1 MGVKE
6 LVAKYS
12 RSGPRYTSYPT
23 APQWSDAVG
32 AEQYEKSLSA
42 PGSSQT
48 PLAVYMH
55 IPFCETLC
63 YYCGCNILITKEHGR
78 GMGYVQALLKE
89 LAHAA
94 KAMPVKRQITQIS
107 WGGGTPTFLS
117 IDEITALHQGTR
129 SLFEIASGAEVSIEV
144 DPRVTSYEQLECLS
158 GLGFNRISLGVQD
171 FDPEVQKTVNRIQSV
186 ELTEGMLKRSRELGF
201 SGINFDL
208 IYGLPQQTLPKF
220 EKTMNE
226 VMRIRPDRIA
236 LYNYARLP
244 AMIPHQKILE
254 KFPMPSAEERLELFD
269 LAYEKLVAS
278 GYHAIGM
285 DHFALETD
293 ELYRAIAN
301 KTLYRNFMGYTVKR
315 GTEMIGVGASAIGE
329 LLSGYFQNIKEVKD
343 YETCV
348 ANGKFAT
355 LRGCTFS
362 EDDRRRKWVIQALMC
377 DFSLSYDAYET
388 KFKDKFDSTF
398 GTEIGQLQGFFE
410 DGILQKEN
418 RTITVTSLGRL
429 FIRNVAMVFD
439 AYLKGPQKVTYSKTV

>member
-1 MGVKE
+1 MVVKD
-6 LVAKYS
+6 LVQKYS

-23 APQWSDAVG
+23 APQWSNAIG
-32 AEQYEKSLSA
+32 TKEYQKSLEEKA
-42 PGSSQT
+42 AAKT

-78 GMGYVQALLKE
+78 GMGYVQALIKE
-89 LAHAA
+89 LELAA
-94 KAMPVKRQITQIS
+94 KAMPSRREISQIS

-117 IDEITALHQGTR
+117 IEEMTALHQGTR
-129 SLFEIASGAEVSIEV
+129 ALFDIAKGAEISIEV
-144 DPRVTSYEQLECLS
+144 DPRVTSNEQLAALAA
-158 GLGFNRISLGVQD
+158 LGFNRISLGVQD
-171 FDPEVQKTVNRIQSV
+171 FDPEVQKTINRIQSV
-186 ELTEGMLKRSRELGF
+186 ELTEGMLKKCRELGF
-201 SGINFDL
+201 TGINFDL
-208 IYGLPQQTLPKF
+208 IYGLPQQTVTKF
-220 EKTMNE
+220 EKTMTE

-254 KFPMPSAEERLELFD
+254 KFPMPSAEERLELFN
-269 LAYEKLVAS
+269 LAYEKLIMA

-285 DHFALETD
+285 DHFALESD
-293 ELYRAIAN
+293 ELYKAIAN

-329 LLSGYFQNIKEVKD
+329 LNSGYYQNIKEVKE
-343 YETCV
+343 YETIV
-348 ANGKFAT
+348 NGGKFAT
-355 LRGCTFS
+355 WRGCAYT

-377 DFSLSYDAYET
+377 DFFLSYGNYES
-388 KFKDKFDSTF
+388 KFGDKFEVTF
-398 GTEIGQLQGFFE
+398 ADELPQLREFFT
-410 DGILQKEN
+410 DGILVQGD
-418 RTITVTSLGRL
+418 RSLSVTPLGRL